1 MVATSLDFISWESMF
16 PLQSQ
21 PFSWL
26 TPALRVT
33 SFGIELSMI
42 FFLNA
47 MKVFYSN

>member
-26 TPALRVT
+26 MPALRVK
-33 SFGIELSMI
+33 SFGVELSMTS
-42 FFLNA
+42 FL
-47 MKVFYSN
+47 ML